1 MTTLAID
8 IGGTKLAAALID
20 KNLRI
25 SQRRELPTPA
35 SKTPDALREAL
46 KALVEPLRAEARQ
59 VAIASTG
66 IIQEGMLLAL
76 NPHNLGGLLHFPLVQ
91 TLETIAGLPTLA
103 VNDAQAAAWRSIT
116 RSLMISAIWYLSP
129 FQPALAAALS
139 ATASSLPEKA
149 VWPAPGTHSAPTR
162 ARMRLWTRWL
172 RRGHRLWTRDGRGG
186 AGRSGGMRRQNP
198 IYSRW
203 RRSSAGATS
212 GKPIRAGNSANDRR
226 CESDYR
232 LPVCGHWRQRRVS

>member
-20 KNLRI
+20 NNLRI

-103 VNDAQAAAWRSIT
+103 VNDAQAAA
-116 RSLMISAIWYLSP
+116 
-129 FQPALAAALS
+129 LS
-139 ATASSLPEKA
+139 ATANSLPEKA
-149 VWPAPGTHSAPTR
+149 VWPGIWDTPWRTHTVPYA
-162 ARMRLWTRWL
+162 AVDAL
-172 RRGHRLWTRDGRGG
+172 
-186 AGRSGGMRRQNP
+186 A
-198 IYSRW
+198 
-203 RRSSAGATS
+203 A
-212 GKPIRAGNSANDRR
+212 
-226 CESDYR
+226 
-232 LPVCGHWRQRRVS
+232 

>member
-20 KNLRI
+20 NNLRI
-25 SQRRELPTPA
+25 SQCRELPTPA

-149 VWPAPGTHSAPTR
+149 VWPGTWDTP
-162 ARMRLWTRWL
+162 
-172 RRGHRLWTRDGRGG
+172 
-186 AGRSGGMRRQNP
+186 
-198 IYSRW
+198 W
-203 RRSSAGATS
+203 RTHTGPYAAVD
-212 GKPIRAGNSANDRR
+212 ALA
-226 CESDYR
+226 
-232 LPVCGHWRQRRVS
+232 V

>member
-20 KNLRI
+20 NNLRI

-103 VNDAQAAAWRSIT
+103 VNDAQAAAWRSLT
-116 RSLMISAIWYLSP
+116 ISAIWYLSP

-139 ATASSLPEKA
+139 VTASSLPEKA
-149 VWPAPGTHSAPTR
+149 VWPGTWDTP
-162 ARMRLWTRWL
+162 
-172 RRGHRLWTRDGRGG
+172 
-186 AGRSGGMRRQNP
+186 
-198 IYSRW
+198 W
-203 RRSSAGATS
+203 RTHTGPYAAVD
-212 GKPIRAGNSANDRR
+212 ALAA
-226 CESDYR
+226 
-232 LPVCGHWRQRRVS
+232 

>member
-20 KNLRI
+20 NNLRI

-103 VNDAQAAAWRSIT
+103 VNDAQAAA
-116 RSLMISAIWYLSP
+116 
-129 FQPALAAALS
+129 LS
-139 ATASSLPEKA
+139 ATANSLPEKA
-149 VWPAPGTHSAPTR
+149 VWPGIWDTLWRTHTGPYA
-162 ARMRLWTRWL
+162 AVDAL
-172 RRGHRLWTRDGRGG
+172 
-186 AGRSGGMRRQNP
+186 A
-198 IYSRW
+198 
-203 RRSSAGATS
+203 A
-212 GKPIRAGNSANDRR
+212 
-226 CESDYR
+226 
-232 LPVCGHWRQRRVS
+232 